1 MQSPPRALQQTDGDV
16 GEHALEHGEMKVGR
30 GVPMAPDCQFRATW
44 RIFSTRCF
52 LNGTVAASEENAPTA
67 KSEGSHRCYW
77 RWNGELSSYSYA
89 DSRCKYQTKLSIPT
103 QKPFV
108 LFCIVSDMENV
119 FSPWNYVMIHAT
131 IETSDENAPTVN
143 SEESHHTY
151 RNWTGYPSLIDST
164 VSKSKHQG
172 CKRSKCKRRALLY
185 PTSWALL
192 RLFLDTIFHNK
203 RQTCSH
209 GKFRE
214 KQSLLQ

>member
-1 MQSPPRALQQTDGDV
+1 MFSQNTRHRLSKQRKYANGKVRRKQSLLLNRKWWIVFVFLWFLMLTREA
-16 GEHALEHGEMKVGR
+16 
-30 GVPMAPDCQFRATW
+30 
-44 RIFSTRCF
+44 STK
-52 LNGTVAASEENAPTA
+52 P
-67 KSEGSHRCYW
+67 
-77 RWNGELSSYSYA
+77 
-89 DSRCKYQTKLSIPT
+89 KLSLPT
-103 QKPFV
+103 QKPFG
-108 LFCIVSDMENV
+108 LFCIVSDTENI
-119 FSPWNYVMIHAT
+119 FSPWYYFMIHAT